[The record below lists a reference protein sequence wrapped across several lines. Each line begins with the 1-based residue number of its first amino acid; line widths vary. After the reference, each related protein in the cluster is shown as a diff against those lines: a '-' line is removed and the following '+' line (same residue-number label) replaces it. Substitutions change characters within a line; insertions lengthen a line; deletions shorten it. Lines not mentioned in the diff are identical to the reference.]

1 MKKVLFISVF
11 ALCTCFVF
19 GQSKKEKEVV
29 ERTYMLSHTV
39 FGTKDSLT
47 LEDLFAKQATYGH
60 SHGNLQ
66 TREEAIKGISRN
78 KSKYTDT
85 SVTILKVIIEDDVAI
100 VRHLFKAKENKAD
113 GTVTPLNFTMMLV
126 WVREKGKWRLM
137 GRQAVSL
144 TEPKP

>member
-1 MKKVLFISVF
+1 MKKIIFFLVLSFAGSISF
-11 ALCTCFVF
+11 A
-19 GQSKKEKEVV
+19 QSKDEKALT
-29 ERTYMLSHTV
+29 ERTYLLSHTV
-39 FGTKDSLT
+39 FGTKDSLA
-47 LEDLFAKQATYGH
+47 LEDLFAKKATYGH

-66 TREEAIKGISRN
+66 TREQAIAGISKN

-85 SVTILKVIIEDDVAI
+85 SVSIIQVLIEDDVAI

-126 WVREKGKWRLM
+126 WVKEKKKWRLM

-144 TEPKP
+144 DK